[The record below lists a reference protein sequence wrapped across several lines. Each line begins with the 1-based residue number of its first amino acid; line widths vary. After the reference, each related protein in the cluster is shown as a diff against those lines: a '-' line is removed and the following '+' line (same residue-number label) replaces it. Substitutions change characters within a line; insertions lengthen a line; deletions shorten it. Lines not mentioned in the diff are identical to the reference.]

1 MLDPFAR
8 HPAVNPVKAVR
19 RVFRE
24 RGGHPDR
31 EFHAGGVVLR
41 SRVPREGIGEIV
53 TDVFRPGVV
62 QKIVLEQPVPDEPL
76 EFRGLREA
84 SDLGSEERRQPF
96 ARELEIE
103 PGGDPLSRPR
113 GVPAREPVPHRAAW
127 HNHRDRREEPGKRGA
142 IPILREVFSVPL
154 RHLEKD
160 LLQHFKA
167 VAVKRVEP
175 GSPLVFV
182 FHLAPLAA
190 GTLFARSRT
199 NSLPVYLTRGGRGT
213 RQNETLLIT

>member
-1 MLDPFAR
+1 MLNPFAC

-24 RGGHPDR
+24 SGGHPDR
-31 EFHAGGVVLR
+31 EFHAGGVILR
-41 SRVPREGIGEIV
+41 SRAPCEGIGEIV

-76 EFRGLREA
+76 KFRRLREA
-84 SDLGSEERRQPF
+84 PDLGSEERCEPF

-190 GTLFARSRT
+190 GTPFARSRT
-199 NSLPVYLTRGGRGT
+199 NSLPVYLTRGEMGP
-213 RQNETLLIT
+213 RQNETLFIT